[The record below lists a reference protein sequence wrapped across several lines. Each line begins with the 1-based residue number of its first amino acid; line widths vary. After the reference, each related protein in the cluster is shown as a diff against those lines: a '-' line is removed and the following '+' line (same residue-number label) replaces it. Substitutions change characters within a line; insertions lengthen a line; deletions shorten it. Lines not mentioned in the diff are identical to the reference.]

1 MFRTVAVVFMAVNHF
16 REEVQAK
23 AAMTVSPANGVGAVT
38 KKLRGY
44 DFFHA
49 IGAPK
54 RIVAPMVDQSEL
66 AFRMLTR
73 KHGAELCYT
82 PMFHSRLFAESPAY
96 REKMF
101 EQHIQDRPL
110 IVQFCGND
118 PATMLVAAKHVEDH
132 CDAVDL
138 NLGCPQGIARKGRYG
153 SFLMKEKDVVREIV
167 QTLSDNLSIPVTVK
181 IRMFPDEQE
190 TLEFC
195 DMLQAAGCDMLVV
208 HGRTKEMNKTLV
220 REVNWDIIRQIK
232 ERLTIPVIA
241 NGGIE
246 FPEDIDRCLEAT
258 KADGVMTSE
267 AILEN
272 PAILAETNNTPGKDT
287 SFLELAKQYMEFA
300 EQFPP
305 ANEKIVRAHLFKILF
320 QDLRVHTDLRDLL
333 AAVKTRAQ
341 MDDILKEL
349 EGRLVEEESDAPTGE
364 KQWPKVVYTAET
376 SWYRRHRKGQEKVR
390 QRKDSYENVE
400 ESGFCNLFN

>member
-1 MFRTVAVVFMAVNHF
+1 MA
-16 REEVQAK
+16 
-23 AAMTVSPANGVGAVT
+23 TPANGVGAIT

-49 IGAPK
+49 IGSPK

-101 EQHIQDRPL
+101 EQHIHDRPL

-118 PATMLVAAKHVEDH
+118 PQTVLAAAKHVEGH

-208 HGRTKEMNKTLV
+208 HGRTKEMNKTAV
-220 REVNWDIIRQIK
+220 EAVNWDIIRQIK
-232 ERLTIPVIA
+232 ARLTIPVIA

-246 FPEDIDRCLEAT
+246 TPDDIERCLEAT
-258 KADGVMTSE
+258 NADGVMSSE
-267 AILEN
+267 GILEN
-272 PAILAETNNTPGKDT
+272 PAIFADAGSNMPGKNT
-287 SFLELAKQYMEFA
+287 SFIELAKQYMAFA
-300 EQFPP
+300 EEFPP
-305 ANEKIVRAHLFKILF
+305 ASEKIVRAHLFKILF
-320 QDLRVHTDLRDLL
+320 QDLRVHTDLRDEL
-333 AAVKTRAQ
+333 AAVKTREA
-341 MDDILKEL
+341 MVGILQEL
-349 EGRLVEEESDAPTGE
+349 ETRSAKLEATGGDCAH
-364 KQWPKVVYTAET
+364 PKVVYAAET
-376 SWYRRHRKGQEKVR
+376 SWYQRHRKGQEKVR
-390 QRKDSYENVE
+390 ARQNSFEGAV
-400 ESGFCNLFN
+400 ESGYNNIFA

>member
-1 MFRTVAVVFMAVNHF
+1 MAV
-16 REEVQAK
+16 
-23 AAMTVSPANGVGAVT
+23 SPVNGVGAVT

-118 PATMLVAAKHVEDH
+118 PATVLAAAKHVEGH

-246 FPEDIDRCLEAT
+246 FPEDIERCLEAT

-300 EQFPP
+300 QQFPP

-349 EGRLVEEESDAPTGE
+349 EGRLRKEELDAPAGE
-364 KQWPKVVYTAET
+364 KQWSKVVYAAET
-376 SWYRRHRKGQEKVR
+376 SWYRRHRKGQEKLR